1 MLFLPFAVYKM
12 STNSQNEEKGKTV
25 LIPVDGSERSERA
38 FQWYCNNMH
47 QSGNEVILL
56 NANDLPQT
64 TAPYSYG
71 CPFPHGWKEAV
82 KESSAESERILQSY
96 FKKCK
101 DRNIKCRMFTESDSP
116 GEAILRLAKEKSAD
130 HIVMGSRGR
139 DPISR
144 TLAGSI
150 SYFCTHHSDVPISV
164 VPPPSPRSRETL
176 GVSNMDDACAPTTP
190 IFNDPKE
197 LYETNIMGYI

>member
-1 MLFLPFAVYKM
+1 
-12 STNSQNEEKGKTV
+12 
-25 LIPVDGSERSERA
+25 
-38 FQWYCNNMH
+38 
-47 QSGNEVILL
+47 
-56 NANDLPQT
+56 
-64 TAPYSYG
+64 
-71 CPFPHGWKEAV
+71 
-82 KESSAESERILQSY
+82 
-96 FKKCK
+96 
-101 DRNIKCRMFTESDSP
+101 MFTESESP